1 MNDEIIW
8 IGAALYSLGVVEQ
21 YWNDTTFGSK
31 PFSQSGL
38 LCTLGEAQCSLAAH
52 AKILSSAEVT
62 LPPIIKRMGS

>member
-8 IGAALYSLGVVEQ
+8 VGAALYSLGVVEQ

-31 PFSQSGL
+31 PSSQAGL
-38 LCTLGEAQCSLAAH
+38 LCTLGEAQCSLAH
-52 AKILSSAEVT
+52 AKVLSSPEVT